1 MEEEKKSGEK
11 ILDLAG
17 DMVENYRNL
26 ITLKVIEQSSR
37 VGSISIM
44 GILLLIVAVFA
55 LLFGGLGL
63 GWWLGESLENMKAGF
78 FIVGGIYTLILVI
91 LILIARKTLLPSLR
105 DMIIKKIYEED
116 Q

>member
-26 ITLKVIEQSSR
+26 ITIKVIEHSSR
-37 VGSISIM
+37 AGAASILGM
-44 GILLLIVAVFA
+44 MLLVVAVFV
-55 LLFGGLGL
+55 LLFAGIGFA
-63 GWWLGESLENMKAGF
+63 WWLGESLADMKAGF
-78 FIVGGIYTLILVI
+78 FIVGGAYTLIL
-91 LILIARKTLLPSLR
+91 LILMLISKKTLLPSLR
-105 DMIIKKIYEED
+105 DLIIKKIYEED

>member
-26 ITLKVIEQSSR
+26 ITIKMVEHSSLA
-37 VGSISIM
+37 GATSIL
-44 GILLLIVAVFA
+44 GILLLVVAVFI
-55 LLFGGLGL
+55 LLFAGIGFA
-63 GWWLGESLENMKAGF
+63 WWLGEVLGNMKAGF
-78 FIVGGIYTLILVI
+78 FIVGGVYTIIFLILILVS
-91 LILIARKTLLPSLR
+91 KKMLLPSLR

-116 Q
+116 